1 VTLKVNLT
9 GYQGN
14 VKKSAVV
21 FSNDPVNPRT
31 IVAMQGVVRTL
42 IDVQPSASV
51 SFRGLA
57 EGLSP
62 STVDMVAG
70 GGQSFR
76 VLKVESNLE
85 GKVGHELET
94 VREGKHYRVKVINR
108 LDQGNYSGF
117 LKVQTD
123 LPQKPEVM
131 IRVSGFIE
139 GEIRVQPQTLMVGK
153 LGPQQPPR
161 IGKVRVTSNRQK
173 PFKITQVTY
182 DRDLLDVIEQPV
194 PNEPGF
200 SLEIKPRIDNL
211 AVGERRRTVVIL
223 ETDAKPS
230 EKYEVQVHVMNAAEP
245 QRAGANAPTV
255 VRKSE

>member
-9 GYQGN
+9 GYQGS

-31 IVAMQGVVRTL
+31 IIALQGVVRTL
-42 IDVQPSASV
+42 IDVQPSANV

-62 STVDMVAG
+62 STVDLVAG
-70 GGQSFR
+70 GGESFR
-76 VLKVESNLE
+76 VLTVEDNLE

-94 VREGKHYRVKVINR
+94 VREGKHYRLKVVNR
-108 LDQGNYSGF
+108 LGQGNYNGF
-117 LKVQTD
+117 LKVRTD
-123 LPQKPEVM
+123 LPQKPEIM

-161 IGKVRVTSNRQK
+161 MGKVRVTNNRQK
-173 PFKITQVTY
+173 PFRITKVTY
-182 DRDLLDVIEQPV
+182 DRDLLDVVEQPV

-200 SLEIKPRIDNL
+200 SLEIRPRIDKL
-211 AVGERRRTVVIL
+211 AVGERRQTVVAL

-230 EKYEVQVHVMNAAEP
+230 EKYEIQVHVMNAAEP
-245 QRAGANAPTV
+245 QQAGAPMS
-255 VRKSE
+255 RP

>member
-1 VTLKVNLT
+1 LKVNLT

-31 IVAMQGVVRTL
+31 TVALQGLVKTL

-62 STVDMVAG
+62 SSVDLIAG

-76 VLKVESNLE
+76 VIKVESNLE

-94 VREGKHYRVKVINR
+94 VREWKHYRVKVVNR
-108 LDQGNYSGF
+108 LDQGNYNGF

-161 IGKVRVTSNRQK
+161 TGKVRITNNRQK
-173 PFKITQVTY
+173 PFKITQITY
-182 DRDLLDVIEQPV
+182 DRDLLDVVEQPV

-200 SLEIKPRIDNL
+200 SLEIKPRIDKI
-211 AVGERRRTVVIL
+211 AVGERRRTLVIL

-230 EKYEVQVHVMNAAEP
+230 EKYEIQVHLMNAAET
-245 QRAGANAPTV
+245 QQSGGNVPTAEP
-255 VRKSE
+255 KSQ

>member
-1 VTLKVNLT
+1 MTLKVNLT

-31 IVAMQGVVRTL
+31 VVSVQGMVKTL
-42 IDVQPSASV
+42 IDVQPSANV

-76 VLKVESNLE
+76 ALKIESNLE
-85 GKVGHELET
+85 GKVEHELET
-94 VREGKHYRVKVINR
+94 VQEGKHYRVKVVNR
-108 LDQGNYSGF
+108 LDQGNYNGF
-117 LKVQTD
+117 LKVRTD

-153 LGPQQPPR
+153 LGPRQPPR
-161 IGKVRVTSNRQK
+161 MGKVRVTNNRQK
-173 PFKITQVTY
+173 PFTITQITY
-182 DRDLLDVIEQPV
+182 DRELLDVVEQPV

-200 SLEIKPRIDNL
+200 SLEIRPRTDNI
-211 AVGERRRTVVIL
+211 AVGERRQTVVIL

-230 EKYEVQVHVMNAAEP
+230 EKYEIQVYVMNAAEP
-245 QRAGANAPTV
+245 QQAGTTAPNV
-255 VRKSE
+255 VRKAE